1 MIRGASDPKLPIDR
15 VPWSPTQTA
24 IGTLATLGPLL
35 AINIFSA
42 IAANTTSGPTSLS
55 HQEDL
60 SLGITNFIIS
70 SLLEAVFLIAPIYYA
85 RRYRAIEERGPLP
98 ANVRNTLGL
107 RGFDARLALGL
118 LVLSATFV
126 LVISFLYDAITT
138 KFGISSPTNLDQ
150 LISEYHQM
158 PITIILTL
166 VAAVLVAP
174 ICEELFFRSFLLQG
188 LRGAGMPTWG
198 AIVLSALIFA
208 AVHLQG
214 GSFLLL
220 FVLALCLGTLRVV
233 TRSVWPGV
241 ILHTLNNALAF
252 VVLIQAVR

>member
-1 MIRGASDPKLPIDR
+1 MIRGAPDPSITGDR
-15 VPWSPTQTA
+15 PPWSPIETA

-35 AINIFSA
+35 AINIFNA
-42 IAANTTSGPTSLS
+42 VATNATGGLTTLS

-60 SLGITNFIIS
+60 SLGITNFIVS
-70 SLLEAVFLIAPIYYA
+70 SLLEAVFLIAPIYFA
-85 RRYRAIEERGPLP
+85 RRHRAGDAARGQPP
-98 ANVRNTLGL
+98 VRVTEALGL
-107 RGFDARLALGL
+107 RGFDTRLALGL
-118 LVLSATFV
+118 LVLSATLV
-126 LVISFLYDAITT
+126 LIISYLYDAITT

-150 LISEYHQM
+150 LIAEYHQA
-158 PITIILTL
+158 PITITLTL

-188 LRGAGMPTWG
+188 LRATMPTWA
-198 AIVLSALIFA
+198 AIVVSSLIFA

-220 FVLALCLGTLRVV
+220 FVLALCLGVLRVA

-252 VVLIQAVR
+252 IVLIQAVR